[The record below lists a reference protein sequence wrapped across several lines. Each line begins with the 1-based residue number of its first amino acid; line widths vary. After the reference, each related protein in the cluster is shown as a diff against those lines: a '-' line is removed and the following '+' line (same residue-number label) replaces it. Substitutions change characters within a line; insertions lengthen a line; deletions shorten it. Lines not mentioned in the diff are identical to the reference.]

1 MNQKGSCE
9 MKVVFEVE
17 LFSRRGADNFVFSFE
32 METHR
37 MARKY
42 LELVRAF
49 KLRSKKIDQANS
61 YWNFHLAEDSLVSL
75 TNDLQTR
82 IDSLRSE
89 PDIPMPY
96 IVSPAITQEELNSI
110 HCDFEKFLTLI
121 NQTKLAP
128 RNLQQ
133 AVDDLLQINLLIHKI
148 ENHHRL
154 RKAVEAGHR
163 ESISCNFGFR
173 FEGDEF
179 FNLEADDYDC
189 FTSDSVFGDIFCGYN
204 TTGKSFV
211 HCFYDGDIELVR
223 SGGVRPQ
230 RTFSTEG
237 FIHFGPNGNGSE
249 LMAKMEEWWRDH
261 RIDESGYKFDDRK
274 NAFGLIRIGRI
285 IEPREFQGK
294 THWEKL
300 VFLSQ
305 FDGVADCR
313 IVDRPS

>member
-1 MNQKGSCE
+1 MNQKGHCG
-9 MKVVFEVE
+9 MKNFIEVE
-17 LFSRRGADNFVFSFE
+17 LFSRRGAENFVFSFE
-32 METHR
+32 MESHR

-42 LELVRAF
+42 LELVLAF
-49 KLRSKKIDQANS
+49 KSRLAKIDQTNS
-61 YWNFHLAEDSLVSL
+61 YWNFHLSEDSLLEL
-75 TNDLQTR
+75 TNELQTR
-82 IDSLRSE
+82 VDSLQPE
-89 PDIPMPY
+89 PEIPMKY
-96 IVSPAITQEELNSI
+96 KVSPFITQEELNCI
-110 HCDFEKFLTLI
+110 HGDFERYLTLI
-121 NQTKLAP
+121 NQKKILP
-128 RNLQQ
+128 KNGKQ
-133 AVDDLLQINLLIHKI
+133 AIEDLLQINLLIHKI

-154 RKAVEAGHR
+154 RKSVEAGQR

-173 FEGDEF
+173 FEGDQF
-179 FNLEADDYDC
+179 FNLEDEDYDC

-211 HCFYDGDIELVR
+211 HCYYDGDTELVR

-237 FIHFGPNGNGSE
+237 FVHFGPNGSGAE
-249 LMAKMEEWWRDH
+249 LMEKMKDWWRTH
-261 RIDESGYKFDDRK
+261 RIDESGYRFDDRK
-274 NAFGLIRIGRI
+274 NAFGLIRIGRLI
-285 IEPREFQGK
+285 QTKEFRGK